1 MALNRVPSRVLPFA
15 VSGVYVHPRNAC
27 RLPAAAAVSSVPS
40 SVSAFSSRTN
50 FLSRSSSAVMS
61 HPCAATAR
69 HFSFAIPPAN
79 AAALADPLP
88 ATPTPPPVFEAVSS
102 ASSGIASGTN
112 ALKNV
117 EEVST
122 MERYEAAVYE
132 ESFKKPIV
140 CLFFARFSLQSKVL
154 LQPFL
159 DFAASASNNATFFL
173 IDCDRVPR
181 AAYHARVENV
191 PSLVV
196 MKGDDAFR
204 QTITDSVGVKTA
216 GDLIQEARSA
226 LDQVLRL
233 DQQEGGT
240 KLQPGV
246 SSYTHHIGVDNLN
259 VYRKG
264 WPVA

>member
-1 MALNRVPSRVLPFA
+1 
-15 VSGVYVHPRNAC
+15 
-27 RLPAAAAVSSVPS
+27 
-40 SVSAFSSRTN
+40 
-50 FLSRSSSAVMS
+50 
-61 HPCAATAR
+61 
-69 HFSFAIPPAN
+69 
-79 AAALADPLP
+79 
-88 ATPTPPPVFEAVSS
+88 
-102 ASSGIASGTN
+102 
-112 ALKNV
+112 
-117 EEVST
+117 
-122 MERYEAAVYE
+122 MERYEAAVYD
-132 ESFKKPIV
+132 ESHKKPII

-173 IDCDRVPR
+173 VDCDRVPR

-191 PSLVV
+191 PSIVV

-204 QTITDSVGVKTA
+204 QTITDAVGVKTA
-216 GDLIQEARSA
+216 GELIQEARGA
-226 LDQVLRL
+226 LEQVVRL
-233 DQQEGGT
+233 DQLEGGT